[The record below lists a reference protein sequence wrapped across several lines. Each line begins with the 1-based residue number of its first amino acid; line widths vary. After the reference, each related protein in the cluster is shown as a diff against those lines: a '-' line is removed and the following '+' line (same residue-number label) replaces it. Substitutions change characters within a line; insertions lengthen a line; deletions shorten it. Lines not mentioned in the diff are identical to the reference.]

1 MTLRRILPLAL
12 IALTLGAT
20 GASAQA
26 TVATAATA
34 ATADLATP
42 IAHAPLAATPTETA
56 TPIAGPRLDQGRTGI
71 AAVRE
76 AASSAPTPVPQEI
89 SRRRGVPQM
98 IIGGAAILGGALIGD
113 DAGSIISVAGLV
125 YGLYGLYLYL
135 Q

>member
-1 MTLRRILPLAL
+1 MTLKRILPLAL
-12 IALTLGAT
+12 IALTLSASGAS
-20 GASAQA
+20 GASAQTTNA
-26 TVATAATA
+26 TVEVAAPIAQVPVIDTPAETAA
-34 ATADLATP
+34 
-42 IAHAPLAATPTETA
+42 PL
-56 TPIAGPRLDQGRTGI
+56 AGPRLDQGRSGV

-76 AASSAPTPVPQEI
+76 TASTSPAPLPQEI

-98 IIGGAAILGGALIGD
+98 IIGGAAILGGALVGD

>member
-1 MTLRRILPLAL
+1 MTLKRILPLAL
-12 IALTLGAT
+12 IALTLSAS

-26 TVATAATA
+26 ASAAVDVAA
-34 ATADLATP
+34 P
-42 IAHAPLAATPTETA
+42 IAQAPVTVTPTETA
-56 TPIAGPRLDQGRTGI
+56 APLAGPRLDQGRSGI

-76 AASSAPTPVPQEI
+76 AASTSPAPLPQEI

-98 IIGGAAILGGALIGD
+98 IIGGAAILGGALVGN
-113 DAGSIISVAGLV
+113 DAGAIISVAGLV

>member
-1 MTLRRILPLAL
+1 MTPSRILLLAL
-12 IALTLGAT
+12 IALTSTAT

-26 TVATAATA
+26 VDATTDLAAPTAQAPVTVAPAEVAA
-34 ATADLATP
+34 
-42 IAHAPLAATPTETA
+42 
-56 TPIAGPRLDQGRTGI
+56 PIAGPRLDQGRSGI

-76 AASSAPTPVPQEI
+76 AASTAPTPVPQEI

-98 IIGGAAILGGALIGD
+98 IIGGAAILGGAVIGG
-113 DAGSIISVAGLV
+113 DAGSIISVGGLV

>member
-26 TVATAATA
+26 AVAMDATV
-34 ATADLATP
+34 DLATP
-42 IAHAPLAATPTETA
+42 IAQAPLAATPTETTA
-56 TPIAGPRLDQGRTGI
+56 PIAGPRLDQGRSGI

-76 AASSAPTPVPQEI
+76 AARTAPAPVPQEI

-98 IIGGAAILGGALIGD
+98 IIGGAAILGGALVGD

>member
-1 MTLRRILPLAL
+1 MSLRRILPLAL
-12 IALTLGAT
+12 IALTLTAK

-26 TVATAATA
+26 VDATVDLVAPIAQAPVTVAP
-34 ATADLATP
+34 ADVA
-42 IAHAPLAATPTETA
+42 APL
-56 TPIAGPRLDQGRTGI
+56 AGPRLDQGRSGI

-76 AASSAPTPVPQEI
+76 AASTAPTPVPQEI

-98 IIGGAAILGGALIGD
+98 IIGGAAILGGALVGD

>member
-1 MTLRRILPLAL
+1 MTLRRTLPLAL

-26 TVATAATA
+26 AVAMDILAAPVAQAPVTVAPAESA
-34 ATADLATP
+34 
-42 IAHAPLAATPTETA
+42 APL
-56 TPIAGPRLDQGRTGI
+56 AGPRLDQGRIGM
-71 AAVRE
+71 AVVRE

-98 IIGGAAILGGALIGD
+98 IIGGAAILGGALVGD

-125 YGLYGLYLYL
+125 YGLYGLYLYM